1 MKLFILFLINMLKL
15 RDYQEEYIQELRT
28 QISQGKNRL
37 ILCAP
42 TGAGKTVMFSFMVS
56 EHLKRGGKAIIFTHR
71 FELLKQASGA
81 FNKLG
86 LKANLIS
93 GKTKTDFKAPLHV
106 SMVET
111 FNRRKIELTNLLQ
124 EKTLI
129 IFDEAHLLNFEK
141 IMPLINDSSIVIGAT
156 ATPYRKPKEAQLKDF
171 YHAIVHKADTPDLIN
186 KNQLTQ
192 AKSYGIPIDLKGL
205 KKTATDYDTSSYYS
219 ENKTYQGVVK
229 NWERIAKNTKTIL
242 FASNV
247 SNSVEVCSEFLKKG
261 YNAKHVD
268 GTMGKSERKNIF
280 DWFNNTPDAILCNC
294 GIATTGFDQHDIL
307 TVILY
312 RATVS
317 LPLFLQMVGRGS
329 RLSDNKTHFNILD
342 FGNNISR
349 FGFWEERREW
359 KLEYLK
365 KDKESVIPTKECP
378 GCGYIMRLN
387 AVECVE
393 CGHEFKNVKVKK
405 EIELKRLERPT
416 WKGKFIKELTVDE
429 LIQIEEMKKFK
440 ASFVWRILRSKGI
453 DSLRTYQQKKGYK
466 PFWLQSQIQKI
477 QDNSVTNFIVK

>member
-1 MKLFILFLINMLKL
+1 MKLFILFLVNMLKL

-111 FNRRKIELTNLLQ
+111 FNRRKTELTNLLQ

-192 AKSYGIPIDLKGL
+192 AKSYGISIDLKGL

-229 NWERIAKNTKTIL
+229 NWERIAKNTKNSATRVTV
-242 FASNV
+242 AGSNEDKSPV
-247 SNSVEVCSEFLKKG
+247 SENLLYPVKNCALTKLIK
-261 YNAKHVD
+261 NRD
-268 GTMGKSERKNIF
+268 KNII
-280 DWFNNTPDAILCNC
+280 PS
-294 GIATTGFDQHDIL
+294 GK
-307 TVILY
+307 
-312 RATVS
+312 
-317 LPLFLQMVGRGS
+317 PLF
-329 RLSDNKTHFNILD
+329 
-342 FGNNISR
+342 IS
-349 FGFWEERREW
+349 
-359 KLEYLK
+359 L
-365 KDKESVIPTKECP
+365 I
-378 GCGYIMRLN
+378 
-387 AVECVE
+387 
-393 CGHEFKNVKVKK
+393 
-405 EIELKRLERPT
+405 EI
-416 WKGKFIKELTVDE
+416 
-429 LIQIEEMKKFK
+429 
-440 ASFVWRILRSKGI
+440 
-453 DSLRTYQQKKGYK
+453 
-466 PFWLQSQIQKI
+466 
-477 QDNSVTNFIVK
+477 